1 MRTRDNLHQHEIIG
15 LRLRVVR
22 AQDGS
27 MVGMEGTV
35 VDETR
40 QTLRIER
47 DGSARPVTVPKRGAV
62 FEARLPDGTS
72 TVLEGDGLA
81 FRPEDRTKR
90 ATRRPG
96 DGNRDERGND

>member
-1 MRTRDNLHQHEIIG
+1 MRTRDNLHQHELIG
-15 LRLRVVR
+15 LRLRIVR
-22 AQDGS
+22 AQDRS

-47 DGSARPVTVPKRGAV
+47 EGSTGHVTVPKRGAA
-62 FEARLPDGTS
+62 FEARLPDGTT

-96 DGNRDERGND
+96 DGWQASGSD

>member
-1 MRTRDNLHQHEIIG
+1 
-15 LRLRVVR
+15 
-22 AQDGS
+22 
-27 MVGMEGTV
+27 MEGTV

-47 DGSARPVTVPKRGAV
+47 EGSTGHVTVPKRGAA
-62 FEARLPDGTS
+62 FEARLPDGTT

-96 DGNRDERGND
+96 DGWQASGSD